1 MSIANVALSNTFNE
15 LRTTTNTVITEVNKL
30 SDGTAVLVVD
40 SITANTFTGVSSD
53 LNISANTGTDVVSL
67 VTESLRIVGTNGIST
82 SIASSSNTI
91 NVNLDTSGITA
102 GAYGSASK
110 VPQLVIDAQGR
121 VTSASNVNVAGVSA
135 FNYHTGNANFQIATA
150 DGGSFT
156 ASIGQDLGTT
166 ANVTFQHLTV
176 SGNLTVTGTTTTI
189 SANNLVVEDNLI
201 YLNDAS
207 SNTNVDLGFAG
218 NYNDGVYRHAGLFR
232 DADDGVWKFFDR
244 YTLEPDASANLDTSH
259 VSFRFAALKAG
270 DVTSNGTFYGPL
282 TGVAAVA
289 TVANTVTLTS
299 DDSTNA
305 TRYLTFVDATS
316 GNEDVRTDSGL
327 TYNPSTGLI
336 TATQFSGSG
345 ATLTSIPNSATTASA
360 SNGASTIVARDAAG
374 AFAAGAVTINEFSS
388 AQSISKVLNVQ
399 SGSYGVWVNPRFS
412 AGSYNPLTSAN
423 SAGLIFTNSASQ
435 SGNGIFL
442 LAPWSDIAAG
452 IRISQS
458 SHTANTTIASNT
470 LLLAATTTVDGALTA
485 TSVSAATLT
494 GVAAV
499 ATVSNTATLTA
510 DNTTNATNYL
520 TFVNAATGNQALRTD
535 IGLSF
540 NPSTNTLTTTTFSGA
555 FSGSG
560 AALTSIP
567 NSATTAS
574 ASNGASTIV
583 ARSAAGG
590 IGIGFFDETVTALT
604 LSGGNTAVDWNLGAV
619 WNITLTANSTIYFTN
634 PPSSNRAR
642 TVTLF
647 ITNSGASQKSLTVT
661 GARYTDGV
669 VPVLSSAASAV
680 DAISFTTIDGGLN
693 YYGSFI
699 LAALA

>member
-82 SIASSSNTI
+82 SIVSSSNTI

-110 VPQLVIDAQGR
+110 VPQLIIDAQGR

-135 FNYHTGNANFQIATA
+135 FNYHNANANFQIATA

-259 VSFRFAALKAG
+259 VSFTFAALKAG

-289 TVANTVTLTS
+289 TVANTS
-299 DDSTNA
+299 
-305 TRYLTFVDATS
+305 
-316 GNEDVRTDSGL
+316 
-327 TYNPSTGLI
+327 
-336 TATQFSGSG
+336 
-345 ATLTSIPNSATTASA
+345 
-360 SNGASTIVARDAAG
+360 
-374 AFAAGAVTINEFSS
+374 
-388 AQSISKVLNVQ
+388 
-399 SGSYGVWVNPRFS
+399 
-412 AGSYNPLTSAN
+412 
-423 SAGLIFTNSASQ
+423 
-435 SGNGIFL
+435 
-442 LAPWSDIAAG
+442 
-452 IRISQS
+452 
-458 SHTANTTIASNT
+458 
-470 LLLAATTTVDGALTA
+470 
-485 TSVSAATLT
+485 
-494 GVAAV
+494 
-499 ATVSNTATLTA
+499 TLTA

-590 IGIGFFDETVTALT
+590 IGIGFFDETVSSLT

-669 VPVLSSAASAV
+669 APVLSSAASAV

>member
-82 SIASSSNTI
+82 SIVSSSNTI

-110 VPQLVIDAQGR
+110 VPQLIIDAQGR

-135 FNYHTGNANFQIATA
+135 FNYHNANANFQIATA

-289 TVANTVTLTS
+289 TVANTS
-299 DDSTNA
+299 
-305 TRYLTFVDATS
+305 
-316 GNEDVRTDSGL
+316 
-327 TYNPSTGLI
+327 
-336 TATQFSGSG
+336 
-345 ATLTSIPNSATTASA
+345 
-360 SNGASTIVARDAAG
+360 
-374 AFAAGAVTINEFSS
+374 
-388 AQSISKVLNVQ
+388 
-399 SGSYGVWVNPRFS
+399 
-412 AGSYNPLTSAN
+412 
-423 SAGLIFTNSASQ
+423 
-435 SGNGIFL
+435 
-442 LAPWSDIAAG
+442 
-452 IRISQS
+452 
-458 SHTANTTIASNT
+458 
-470 LLLAATTTVDGALTA
+470 
-485 TSVSAATLT
+485 
-494 GVAAV
+494 
-499 ATVSNTATLTA
+499 TLTA

-583 ARSAAGG
+583 ARDAAGAFAAGAVTINEFSSAQSISKVLNVQSGSYGVWVNPRFSPGSYNPLTSANSAGLIFTNSASQSGNG
-590 IGIGFFDETVTALT
+590 IFLLAPWSDIAAGIRISQSSHTANTTIASNTLLLAADTTIDGPARLKYFDEPVTALT

-669 VPVLSSAASAV
+669 APVLSSAASAV

>member
-1 MSIANVALSNTFNE
+1 MTIANVALSNTFNE
-15 LRTTTNTVITEVNKL
+15 FRTTTNLVITEVNKF
-30 SDGTAVLVVD
+30 SDGTGDLVVD

-67 VTESLRIVGTNGIST
+67 VTETLRIVGTNGIST
-82 SIASSSNTI
+82 SIVSSSNTV
-91 NVNLDTSGITA
+91 NVNLDTSGVTA
-102 GAYGSASK
+102 GTYGSSSQ
-110 VPQLVIDAQGR
+110 VPQIVIDAQGR
-121 VTSASNVNVAGVSA
+121 ITSSSNVSVAGVSA
-135 FNYHTGNANFQIATA
+135 FNYHSGNANFQILTSA
-150 DGGSFT
+150 GGSLT
-156 ASIGQDLGTT
+156 ATIGQHLGTS
-166 ANVTFQHLTV
+166 ASVSFQD
-176 SGNLTVTGTTTTI
+176 LTVTGNVTFTGNTTTI
-189 SANNLVVEDNLI
+189 SANNLIVEDNI
-201 YLNDAS
+201 IQIGKDNVTDV
-207 SNTNVDLGFAG
+207 VDLGFLG
-218 NYNDGVYRHAGLFR
+218 HYNNGANVHTGLFR
-232 DADDGVWKFFDR
+232 DATDSTWKFFQN
-244 YTLEPDASANLDTSH
+244 YPIEPATNTNIDTSNA
-259 VSFRFAALKAG
+259 SFQFANVTG
-270 DVTSNGTFYGPL
+270 HNITSNGTFYG
-282 TGVAAVA
+282 
-289 TVANTVTLTS
+289 S
-299 DDSTNA
+299 
-305 TRYLTFVDATS
+305 
-316 GNEDVRTDSGL
+316 
-327 TYNPSTGLI
+327 
-336 TATQFSGSG
+336 
-345 ATLTSIPNSATTASA
+345 
-360 SNGASTIVARDAAG
+360 
-374 AFAAGAVTINEFSS
+374 
-388 AQSISKVLNVQ
+388 
-399 SGSYGVWVNPRFS
+399 
-412 AGSYNPLTSAN
+412 
-423 SAGLIFTNSASQ
+423 
-435 SGNGIFL
+435 
-442 LAPWSDIAAG
+442 
-452 IRISQS
+452 
-458 SHTANTTIASNT
+458 
-470 LLLAATTTVDGALTA
+470 
-485 TSVSAATLT
+485 LT

-499 ATVSNTATLTA
+499 ATVSNTSTLTA

-583 ARSAAGG
+583 ARDAAGAFAAGAVTINEFSSAQSISKVLNVQSGSYGVWVNPRFSPGSYNPLTSANSAGLIFTNSASQSGNG
-590 IGIGFFDETVTALT
+590 IFLLAPWSDIAAGIRISQSNHTANTTIASNTLLLAADTTIDGPARLKYFDEPVTALT

>member
-135 FNYHTGNANFQIATA
+135 FNYHSGNANFQIATA

-156 ASIGQDLGTT
+156 ASIGQDLGTA

-345 ATLTSIPNSATTASA
+345 ATLTNIPNSATTASA
-360 SNGASTIVARDAAG
+360 SNGASTIVARDA
-374 AFAAGAVTINEFSS
+374 
-388 AQSISKVLNVQ
+388 
-399 SGSYGVWVNPRFS
+399 SGS
-412 AGSYNPLTSAN
+412 
-423 SAGLIFTNSASQ
+423 FTT
-435 SGNGIFL
+435 NGI
-442 LAPWSDIAAG
+442 
-452 IRISQS
+452 
-458 SHTANTTIASNT
+458 
-470 LLLAATTTVDGALTA
+470 TA
-485 TSVSAATLT
+485 TSVSAPTLT
-494 GVAAV
+494 GVASV
-499 ATVSNTATLTA
+499 ATVANTSTLTA